1 MALRP
6 LCLLPTPLCSPA
18 LCPLPLR
25 AQVCQLDCREATDL
39 NVTQAGWINP
49 PYAVSSS
56 LSRQPLG
63 YKVRLQYSWY
73 S

>member
-1 MALRP
+1 
-6 LCLLPTPLCSPA
+6 
-18 LCPLPLR
+18 
-25 AQVCQLDCREATDL
+25 VCQLDCREATDL